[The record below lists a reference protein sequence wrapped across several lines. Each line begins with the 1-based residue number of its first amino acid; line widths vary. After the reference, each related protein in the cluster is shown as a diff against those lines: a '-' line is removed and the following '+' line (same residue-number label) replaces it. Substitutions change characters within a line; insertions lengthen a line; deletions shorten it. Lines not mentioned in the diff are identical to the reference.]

1 MLNKQTQT
9 TAHGH
14 NPHTMNN
21 APTRQQVIASLENSI
36 AECLEM
42 IQTVEKRIDTHRE
55 KGNTGFTSQA
65 MSKDIALNAQLRQS
79 LRAIDAQLYSLESK

>member
-1 MLNKQTQT
+1 MS
-9 TAHGH
+9 
-14 NPHTMNN
+14 N
-21 APTRQQVIASLENSI
+21 APTRQQVIASLYNSI

-42 IQTVEKRIDTHRE
+42 IKTLEKRIDTHRE

-79 LRAIDAQLYSLESK
+79 LRALDADLFKWENR